1 VDFWTKSRAFS
12 IDKARRLL
20 GFDPKVSIDEGVRR
34 TAVWYKEHS
43 WL

>member
-12 IDKARRLL
+12 IEKARRLL
-20 GFDPKVSIDEGVRR
+20 GYDPKVDIEEGAER
-34 TAVWYKEHS
+34 TARSYRDAG